1 MNQTLRRQAGVALCM
16 AATLLFGGTATAGEA
31 KAPEPKG
38 PEPKA
43 APPAKR
49 PAPPVVRPPVA
60 APMGELPDVPETPA
74 EKLPAQFFAATGQV
88 CLQYAQWTKAEEC
101 FREAYGRE
109 KDAGAR
115 ADYAFSLG
123 QLLMRKKDYDKAL
136 PLFEEAM
143 KNIPQASRTFLLR
156 RCRLALAALYE
167 KMNQPEK
174 VEALYQDWI
183 KDPSSPMEAEM
194 ARRELLRYWQRAGK
208 LDAAVAKY
216 EAALKEKA
224 DDKPALEMLGLI
236 YSSVKPD
243 PQRALA
249 VAEKLVELQPQ
260 DRGAAMQ
267 LLSAYEQATKY
278 EKAIELVSKLTERFP
293 EEADPLSFRLAYLY
307 IRSGQKERAKDFA
320 AKVVAKG
327 PEVSQRHSVA
337 AGVYLQLNMLDE
349 ALDHYETAAKLA
361 KSDVER
367 EGYQLSAAR
376 AAQRGKKYPKAE
388 ELARALSK
396 SPSKATAAQAKR
408 LLFDLYEEQKKLDQ
422 LDIKPGEK

>member
-1 MNQTLRRQAGVALCM
+1 MPMSQTLRRQAGVVVCV
-16 AATLLFGGTATAGEA
+16 AATLLFGGKATAAEA
-31 KAPEPKG
+31 RAPEPKA

-43 APPAKR
+43 APPVR
-49 PAPPVVRPPVA
+49 RPVVRPPVA

-101 FREAYGRE
+101 FREAYGRD

-123 QLLMRKKDYDKAL
+123 QLLVRKKDYDKAL
-136 PLFEEAM
+136 PLLEEAL
-143 KNIPQASRTFLLR
+143 KNVPEASRTLLLR

-174 VEALYQDWI
+174 VEALYQEWM
-183 KDPSSPMEAEM
+183 KDPSSPMETDM

-224 DDKPALEMLGLI
+224 DDRQALEMLGLV

-243 PQRALA
+243 PQKALA

-260 DRGAAMQ
+260 DRATAMQ
-267 LLSAYEQATKY
+267 LLSAYEQAAQY
-278 EKAIELVSKLTERFP
+278 DKAIALVSKLTERYP
-293 EEADPLSFRLAYLY
+293 DAADTLTFRLAYLY
-307 IRSGQKERAKDFA
+307 VRSGQKEKAKEFA
-320 AKVVAKG
+320 ASMLAKG
-327 PEVSQRHSVA
+327 PEMSQRHGVA
-337 AGVYLQLNMLDE
+337 AGIC
-349 ALDHYETAAKLA
+349 
-361 KSDVER
+361 S
-367 EGYQLSAAR
+367 
-376 AAQRGKKYPKAE
+376 
-388 ELARALSK
+388 
-396 SPSKATAAQAKR
+396 
-408 LLFDLYEEQKKLDQ
+408 LL
-422 LDIKPGEK
+422 PG